1 MSALRRLAAVSRIPE
16 FWLHSA
22 MVLALGLAH
31 AFTVPF
37 LSLFALDEAHFSA
50 QQLGIYLAASAL
62 SGVLATTWLGKL
74 SDGRLGRRR
83 GLHLALLCAAIG
95 SAAMCYLRGFAGLLL
110 NATTLLAVGRA
121 AFSQTFALARAR
133 FEADA
138 VADLTLAT
146 NAIRMFF
153 SLGWV
158 IGPALAAVWLAR
170 FGWSGLYLASAGL
183 FVSIGLLALRVRPA
197 PGRAAVTGVGG
208 VDASVLRYVR
218 RPTVAALIA
227 GFGLLFLCSNLNLI
241 ALPLLLVRDLAGAE
255 RDVGVAFG
263 LAAGIEL
270 PLMLGVALLADRL
283 GKGRLIVAG
292 ALVYAGYFI
301 ALALATQPWHAYLAQ
316 LLTAFVVSV
325 FMGLGLSYFQD
336 LLPGRPGA
344 STALYVNAMTV
355 GSVLSGALYA
365 PLAGPL
371 GSRGVLAVCSGLSL
385 LAAALLRHAD
395 RGGNSRLGGG
405 RGDRA

>member
-1 MSALRRLAAVSRIPE
+1 MAALRRLAAVSRIPE

-83 GLHLALLCAAIG
+83 GLHLSLLCAAIG

-110 NATTLLAVGRA
+110 NAITLLAIGRA

-197 PGRAAVTGVGG
+197 PGRAAVTGDG
-208 VDASVLRYVR
+208 DASVLRYVR
-218 RPTVAALIA
+218 RPPVAALIA

-241 ALPLLLVRDLAGAE
+241 ALPLLLVRDLAGVE

-395 RGGNSRLGGG
+395 SRLGAGGGG
-405 RGDRA
+405 RA